1 MRCSTR
7 ACTTR
12 GNYYYRGTSARYPLR
27 QQTWSTWKRQ
37 STQCLRRNGEFKQVP
52 ERDKEEEAIPN
63 TETMEPEES
72 AAVSPRGVSRA
83 ENILKLVPST
93 LRHNHDIRQD
103 QHLTEHYL
111 VAVELNGMAL
121 IH

>member
-1 MRCSTR
+1 M
-7 ACTTR
+7 
-12 GNYYYRGTSARYPLR
+12 
-27 QQTWSTWKRQ
+27 
-37 STQCLRRNGEFKQVP
+37 P

-93 LRHNHDIRQD
+93 LRHNHDNRQD
-103 QHLTEHYL
+103 QHLTEH
-111 VAVELNGMAL
+111 
-121 IH
+121 

>member
-1 MRCSTR
+1 M
-7 ACTTR
+7 
-12 GNYYYRGTSARYPLR
+12 
-27 QQTWSTWKRQ
+27 
-37 STQCLRRNGEFKQVP
+37 P